1 MIKLVQMDE
10 PTFQFF
16 LNQSTRD
23 YAEDK
28 IRIGAWEK
36 ETAMKLSQEEMTRY
50 LPHGL
55 YTEGAYLY
63 SIVETES
70 DAQAG
75 YIWFNV
81 IEGRQ
86 GKEAFIYD
94 FYIFE
99 PYQRNGYG
107 SMALTALDEEAR
119 KMNVTRIGLHVFGD
133 NDRAFKLYQKMGFQ
147 ITDIT
152 MSKKL

>member
-1 MIKLVQMDE
+1 M
-10 PTFQFF
+10 
-16 LNQSTRD
+16 
-23 YAEDK
+23 
-28 IRIGAWEK
+28 
-36 ETAMKLSQEEMTRY
+36 
-50 LPHGL
+50 
-55 YTEGAYLY
+55 
-63 SIVETES
+63 
-70 DAQAG
+70 
-75 YIWFNV
+75 

-107 SMALTALDEEAR
+107 TEALAALDEEAR

-133 NDRAFKLYQKMGFQ
+133 NDRAFKLYQKMGYL

>member
-1 MIKLVQMDE
+1 MQ
-10 PTFQFF
+10 
-16 LNQSTRD
+16 
-23 YAEDK
+23 
-28 IRIGAWEK
+28 
-36 ETAMKLSQEEMTRY
+36 LSQAEMSRY
-50 LPHGL
+50 LPQGL

-63 SIVETES
+63 SIVENDS
-70 DAQAG
+70 HAQAG

-81 IEGRQ
+81 VEGRQ

-99 PYQRNGYG
+99 PFQRNGYG
-107 SMALTALDEEAR
+107 SMALTLLDEEAR
-119 KMNVTRIGLHVFGD
+119 SMDVTRIGLHVFGD
-133 NDRAFKLYQKMGFQ
+133 NDRAFKLYQKMGYG